1 MSLQMLQILIESALK
16 DGSISDSDKEII
28 YKKAQQIGVGKAAV
42 DKMIQDAVK
51 MQNDADLESGFIA
64 MEDVEKTIVES
75 KNTTPPPPPPPP
87 TNNFEQSKFTD
98 IKPLSYQGAMSIVF
112 QAKMHGKWIII
123 KRIKPEFKSDKK
135 YRELFIREFENAYH
149 LDHPH
154 IVRLIDKG
162 EDAEGLYYTMEYIDG
177 RPLSELIKDTG
188 LNNERL
194 SENIAKQI
202 LDALSYVHKKQV
214 FHRDLK
220 PDNIYVT
227 FRGDNVK
234 IIDFGLAAA
243 DIYED
248 KLLKAGTPRYAAPE
262 QMNKNAQV
270 DQRADIYAFGKIF
283 LEMLTGSVNVS
294 DSSKIKNN
302 TYRYIVE
309 KSLANKPEDR
319 FHDCDEVIYLLNNKD
334 AVSVQK
340 KSENID
346 NKTVKSEKT
355 RKTSNDAKK
364 FPVIPVVII
373 VAVIAVAV
381 GAYFLFFN
389 GSSSNNSNNDNK
401 NNAEIYTNAQN
412 LAEQGKFDEAIDL
425 LNGIEPATDSSR
437 NFIDE
442 YEEAKNNFAAAE
454 SLFTAKNLVGAMELY
469 NNLQLEYELFGDAK
483 TKYNECLDIY
493 TNVKLSDLVHEQYI
507 GQAGDPQNNLFGF
520 RTKDGYLIFDYQFD
534 DLTKEPTSGNYN
546 YAYYVQKTNL
556 IPVKKD
562 GKWGFISKNKETI
575 EFVYDAITS
584 VQNRGG
590 SVGVIV
596 KQGSSYYHLRGN
608 DRGGIDKNSTNP

>member
-1 MSLQMLQILIESALK
+1 MLQILIESALK

-334 AVSVQK
+334 AVPVQK

-401 NNAEIYTNAQN
+401 NNTEIYTNAQN

-596 KQGSSYYHLRGN
+596 KQGGSYYHLRGN
-608 DRGGIDKNSTNP
+608 DRGGIDKTLTHR

>member
-1 MSLQMLQILIESALK
+1 MLQILIESALK

-596 KQGSSYYHLRGN
+596 KQGGSYYHLRGN
-608 DRGGIDKNSTNP
+608 DRGGIDKTLTHR